1 MATTTASD
9 TSDERPEVSTRAARQ
24 RAAHAVGDPP
34 RRTMAIGTVWII
46 GLVCLLVG
54 ALLNAPGIRKTAL
67 SQEVGWHRDAAK
79 LLAGPLFDVSHA
91 FLLDRPRAG
100 IQEAIGRS
108 GQDDVEFELPG
119 PTIRRRPTATGTPPT
134 TVKPAKKPAFSPSK
148 QLRLWVGGDS
158 LSITPGESVINQAA
172 ATQVVGI
179 TAPVDGHVATGLSR
193 PEVFNWAQY
202 MNDVLN
208 ANQPD
213 LVVLTLG
220 SNDDQPVTGENAT
233 GEFGTEAWKNE
244 YRRRVGGLMDF
255 ITGSGDRKLIWIAVP
270 PMRNEQRYY
279 GRYLAVNDIVRDEAA
294 KRSDR
299 VRWIDPSP
307 IIGDENGAYADVVT
321 NPDGSVV
328 QVRAGDGIHFTRAG
342 GDRIAA
348 AVLAEMHKL
357 FDLTSWQR
365 AATTTTTTRPAG

>member
-1 MATTTASD
+1 
-9 TSDERPEVSTRAARQ
+9 
-24 RAAHAVGDPP
+24 
-34 RRTMAIGTVWII
+34 MAIGTVWII

-54 ALLNAPGIRKTAL
+54 AMLNAPGIRRTAL
-67 SQEVGWHRDAAK
+67 SQEVGWRRDTAK
-79 LLAGPLFDVSHA
+79 LFGNSLYDVSHA
-91 FLLDRPRAG
+91 LLLDRPRVG
-100 IQEAIGRS
+100 IQELIGRS
-108 GQDDVEFELPG
+108 GQDDVDFDLPG
-119 PTIRRRPTATGTPPT
+119 PTIGRGPTGTTLPGTPPT
-134 TVKPAKKPAFSPSK
+134 TVKPVKKPAFSPSK
-148 QLRLWVGGDS
+148 QLRLWIGGDS

-172 ATQVVGI
+172 ATQVIGI
-179 TAPVDGHVATGLSR
+179 TSPVDGHVATGLAR

-208 ANQPD
+208 ASHPD
-213 LVVLTLG
+213 VVVLTLG

-233 GEFGTEAWKNE
+233 GEFGSDEWRAE

-255 ITGSGDRKLIWIAVP
+255 ITTGDRKLIWIAVP

-279 GRYLAVNDIVRDEAA
+279 GRYLSINDIIRDEAA
-294 KRSDR
+294 KRSNK

-307 IIGDENGAYADVVT
+307 IVGDGNGAYADVIT

-328 QVRAGDGIHFTRAG
+328 QVRAGDGTHYTRAG

-357 FDLTSWQR
+357 FDLTSWQE
-365 AATTTTTTRPAG
+365 APTTTTTTRPAG